1 MATKQRNF
9 ILFCVGVALAWYAL
23 RVIGNLQ
30 RQAEYYRQ
38 QATRAQQRLKAQ
50 AKPKPAPPAPKI
62 QAAPAAPAITARGKR
77 APVIV
82 RPKPAPSPS
91 PFARLPGIWA
101 GRAAIDG
108 RGICELRFE
117 LREKAEAPEHFA
129 GFSSMI
135 CFGSG
140 PLMASK
146 TANQKALALNRM
158 NPEAAILTGAV
169 EKGSIEFSV
178 DKTVGADA
186 NGCAPTGFTLT
197 PFGANQLAA
206 EWREG
211 GSCSGGRLILH
222 KGRI

>member
-23 RVIGNLQ
+23 RVIANLQ
-30 RQAEYYRQ
+30 HQAEYYRQ
-38 QATRAQQRLKAQ
+38 QAIRAQQREKAQ
-50 AKPKPAPPAPKI
+50 AKPKPASPAPKI
-62 QAAPAAPAITARGKR
+62 QTPPAAPAVAARGKR
-77 APVIV
+77 GPVIA
-82 RPKPAPSPS
+82 RPNPAPPS
-91 PFARLPGIWA
+91 PFARLSGIWA

-129 GFSSMI
+129 GFSSMT

-140 PLMASK
+140 PLTASK
-146 TANQKALALNRM
+146 TVNQKALALNRM

-169 EKGSIEFSV
+169 DKGSIEFSV

-211 GSCSGGRLILH
+211 ASCSGGRLILH